1 MKFRT
6 EIELKKWSEPLEYSH
21 QILCLGSCFATTIAD
36 HLRRSKFRVV
46 ASPTGTLF
54 NPASIALAVRHMSK
68 GYKSKIEDITELD
81 GNYVNYNFHSQISAP
96 TYDKL
101 NATVTTAL
109 EQGAEALRNADLTII
124 TLGTA
129 WVYRLRSTGE
139 VVANCHKQPQRLFSR
154 ELLTV
159 DECVAYLEEIVTST
173 PSRLLLTVSPVRHI
187 GEGLE
192 DNSLS
197 KAILRVAIDII
208 CRRHS
213 DRVVYFPSFEML
225 VDDLR
230 DYRFYADDLV
240 HPSSKAVEYIV
251 EKFYEAAISP
261 RAKATMERVNAICA
275 AVNHRP
281 RNPQSEAYREFCLR
295 QLEAINGLE
304 CVDLS
309 QERATME
316 RMLQIN
322 L

>member
-21 QILCLGSCFATTIAD
+21 QILCLGSCFANTIAD
-36 HLRRSKFRVV
+36 HLRRSKFRVI
-46 ASPTGTLF
+46 ASPTGILF
-54 NPASIALAVRHMSK
+54 NPASIALAVQHMSK
-68 GYKSKIEDITELD
+68 GYTPKNEDIIELD
-81 GNYVNYNFHSQISAP
+81 GSYVNYNFHSQISAL
-96 TYDKL
+96 THDEL
-101 NATVTTAL
+101 NAAVTTAI

-159 DECVAYLEEIVTST
+159 DECVAYLEEIVLST

-213 DRVVYFPSFEML
+213 DRVTYFPSFEML

-230 DYRFYADDLV
+230 DYRFYADDLC
-240 HPSSKAVEYIV
+240 HPSTQGATYIF
-251 EKFYEAAISP
+251 ERFMEAAVDPHDRTTAEEAARLCAFVHHRPLHPDSMAY
-261 RAKATMERVNAICA
+261 RSECA
-275 AVNHRP
+275 AMIARMEAFAAATKIDFSEEIASLK
-281 RNPQSEAYREFCLR
+281 RNL
-295 QLEAINGLE
+295 
-304 CVDLS
+304 
-309 QERATME
+309 
-316 RMLQIN
+316 
-322 L
+322 

>member
-21 QILCLGSCFATTIAD
+21 QILCLGSCFANTIAD

-46 ASPTGTLF
+46 TSPTGILF

-68 GYKSKIEDITELD
+68 GYTSKNEDITELD
-81 GNYVNYNFHSQISAP
+81 GSYVNYNFHSQISAP
-96 TYDKL
+96 THDEL
-101 NATVTTAL
+101 NAAVTTAI

-159 DECVAYLEEIVTST
+159 DECVAYLEEIVLST

-213 DRVVYFPSFEML
+213 DRVAYFPSFEML

-261 RAKATMERVNAICA
+261 SAKATMERVQAICA

-281 RNPQSEAYREFCLR
+281 RNPHSEAYREFCLR

-309 QERATME
+309 QERAAME

>member
-1 MKFRT
+1 M
-6 EIELKKWSEPLEYSH
+6 
-21 QILCLGSCFATTIAD
+21 
-36 HLRRSKFRVV
+36 
-46 ASPTGTLF
+46 
-54 NPASIALAVRHMSK
+54 
-68 GYKSKIEDITELD
+68 
-81 GNYVNYNFHSQISAP
+81 
-96 TYDKL
+96 
-101 NATVTTAL
+101 
-109 EQGAEALRNADLTII
+109 
-124 TLGTA
+124 
-129 WVYRLRSTGE
+129 
-139 VVANCHKQPQRLFSR
+139 VANCHKQPQRLFSR

-159 DECVAYLEEIVTST
+159 DECVAYLEEIVLST

-213 DRVVYFPSFEML
+213 DRVAYFPSFEML

-261 RAKATMERVNAICA
+261 STKATMERVQAICA

-309 QERATME
+309 QERAAME